1 MGLNGRSENWCDYG
15 KLSPTLP
22 CLLYYAA
29 GDHGYKRVAKN
40 IIWTLNETL
49 IGNGMSDEWQTVSG

>member
-40 IIWTLNETL
+40 II
-49 IGNGMSDEWQTVSG
+49 